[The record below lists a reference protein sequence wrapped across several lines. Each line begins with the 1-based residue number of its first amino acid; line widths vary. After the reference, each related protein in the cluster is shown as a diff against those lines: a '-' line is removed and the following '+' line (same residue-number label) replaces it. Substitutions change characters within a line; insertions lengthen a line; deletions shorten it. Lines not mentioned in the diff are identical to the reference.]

1 MCVLHTT
8 VSVEFKCNFIPQVTL
23 ADVTAAENHGL
34 DLIKKTGAYFVNQFH
49 NDNNSLSHAKTT
61 GPEIW
66 KQTGGK
72 IDAFLATVPPVFS
85 LMLSKVNTFLQC
97 NLFVRLER
105 QERSWG

>member
-1 MCVLHTT
+1 M
-8 VSVEFKCNFIPQVTL
+8 

-72 IDAFLATVPPVFS
+72 IDAFLATVQLVFS
-85 LMLSKVNTFLQC
+85 LMWSKFNSKLFYTVTCLSGWDSRNFHGGKPIPKVTK
-97 NLFVRLER
+97 
-105 QERSWG
+105 

>member
-1 MCVLHTT
+1 M
-8 VSVEFKCNFIPQVTL
+8 

-72 IDAFLATVPPVFS
+72 IDAFLATVPPVFF
-85 LMLSKVNTFLQC
+85 LILSKVKSK
-97 NLFVRLER
+97 LFYNVTCLSGWNGRNVHGGKPILKITE
-105 QERSWG
+105 